1 MGKAIGKGTFACVR
15 EGRHMPTQCKV
26 AIKILHKRMIQDSR
40 DKMNISREMGIVRKL
55 RHPNIVQLLQLIET
69 NTKIYFI
76 MESVSGGELCSGR
89 L

>member
-1 MGKAIGKGTFACVR
+1 
-15 EGRHMPTQCKV
+15 MPTQCKV

-76 MESVSGGELCSGR
+76 MESVGGGELYERIVNSKM
-89 L
+89 

>member
-1 MGKAIGKGTFACVR
+1 
-15 EGRHMPTQCKV
+15 
-26 AIKILHKRMIQDSR
+26 MIQDSR

-76 MESVSGGELCSGR
+76 MESVGGGELYERIVSSKM
-89 L
+89 